1 MFSRFGSPDH
11 SFIILPYMAGQ
22 TVSVGGQ
29 KEKNLIRLK
38 KRFDWT
44 KAKAGAAPQ
53 KRPKTLRIALRVRGK
68 HPHPAPVPSGSIR
81 RAHTGSS
88 VRPKTRR
95 RVFPTFTQA
104 PALF

>member
-1 MFSRFGSPDH
+1 
-11 SFIILPYMAGQ
+11 MAGQ

-53 KRPKTLRIALRVRGK
+53 KRPKTLHR
-68 HPHPAPVPSGSIR
+68 SIEDIIR
-81 RAHTGSS
+81 QIFARE
-88 VRPKTRR
+88 
-95 RVFPTFTQA
+95 
-104 PALF
+104 